1 MAVKMN
7 ELPNELKQKL
17 NKRLGL
23 QRENIIRVA
32 ASVVKACAESGE
44 SLIVQRKALELALKW
59 LKIR

>member
-7 ELPNELKQKL
+7 ELPNDLRQKL
-17 NKRLGL
+17 TKKLGL
-23 QRENIIRVA
+23 QREQVIRVA

-44 SLIVQRKALELALKW
+44 SLIAQRKALELALKW

>member
-7 ELPNELKQKL
+7 ELPNDLKQKL
-17 NKRLGL
+17 TKKLGL
-23 QRENIIRVA
+23 QREQVIRVA